1 MHIRIAYKEH
11 LFDIIEACDI
21 NSYKNRELAEI
32 QCKEVQKK
40 MNRVSRD
47 LDLCLFFKI
56 RLFQEYIKREILA
69 KNYHCLTQWSV
80 SLIFSLFTRGLLSES
95 NDKETLDDIKYT
107 LVIFYVYLNKGH
119 MPAKDSLWVD
129 NSLCVDNS
137 KSENLYQT
145 NTYVINPIGLFF
157 L

>member
-47 LDLCLFFKI
+47 LDLVFFKNKI
-56 RLFQEYIKREILA
+56 ISRVYKTWNSCQKLPLLHTMI
-69 KNYHCLTQWSV
+69 SV
-80 SLIFSLFTRGLLSES
+80 AEFFFINQRFTIWKQRQR
-95 NDKETLDDIKYT
+95 NTRWHKVHPRY
-107 LVIFYVYLNKGH
+107 FYVYLNRGH

>member
-1 MHIRIAYKEH
+1 
-11 LFDIIEACDI
+11 
-21 NSYKNRELAEI
+21 
-32 QCKEVQKK
+32 

-47 LDLCLFFKI
+47 LDLVFFKNKI
-56 RLFQEYIKREILA
+56 ISRVYKTWNSCQKLPLLHTMI
-69 KNYHCLTQWSV
+69 SV
-80 SLIFSLFTRGLLSES
+80 AEFFFINQRFTIWKQRQR
-95 NDKETLDDIKYT
+95 NTRWHKVHPRY
-107 LVIFYVYLNKGH
+107 FYVYLNRGH

-157 L
+157 LKKQCFRSKTEEKSTFLSTLY

>member
-1 MHIRIAYKEH
+1 MFLY
-11 LFDIIEACDI
+11 LP
-21 NSYKNRELAEI
+21 
-32 QCKEVQKK
+32 EVYYLKATTKK
-40 MNRVSRD
+40 HWHKVHPRY
-47 LDLCLFFKI
+47 L
-56 RLFQEYIKREILA
+56 
-69 KNYHCLTQWSV
+69 
-80 SLIFSLFTRGLLSES
+80 
-95 NDKETLDDIKYT
+95 
-107 LVIFYVYLNKGH
+107 YVYLNKGH